1 MRKYFLPFLQ
11 SLALH
16 LSIIALFFLNAS
28 IETPDPSA
36 KQKKAPE
43 IIKATILDESV
54 VIAKANELK
63 QQQENKKQLQ
73 KQQRDDY
80 ARKLE
85 QEKHHLQ
92 QLKDQRLQVE
102 KEAKKLAEQRQAEV
116 KNEQK
121 KLQDIKKK
129 LVLEQKKQ
137 QETVRKRKAEEK
149 KRAIAKKRKAEAKRI
164 AEKKRQAEA
173 VKQEAARKEAAKQ
186 QKIAAEKRQK
196 EQEEKLRVAAA
207 REAEQSRQR
216 AKNTRIAKKASADA
230 RALIKRKVT
239 QNWNRPVSVS
249 GKLRCK
255 IRIGLI
261 PSGDVMSVVVVESSG
276 NQLFDESAE
285 RAVRK
290 ASPLPV
296 PKDPNVFQGFRSFNL
311 EFAPD

>member
-137 QETVRKRKAEEK
+137 QETVRKRKAE
-149 KRAIAKKRKAEAKRI
+149 AKRI

-196 EQEEKLRVAAA
+196 ELEEKLRVAAA

-261 PSGDVMSVVVVESSG
+261 LSGDVMSVVVVESSG

>member
-137 QETVRKRKAEEK
+137 QETVRKRKAE
-149 KRAIAKKRKAEAKRI
+149 AKRI

-261 PSGDVMSVVVVESSG
+261 LSGDVMSVVVVESSG

>member
-137 QETVRKRKAEEK
+137 QETVR
-149 KRAIAKKRKAEAKRI
+149 KRKAEAKRI

>member
-196 EQEEKLRVAAA
+196 ELEEKLRVAAA

-261 PSGDVMSVVVVESSG
+261 LSGDVMSVVVVESSG